1 MRRSIAVLL
10 CILLVLSLLPI
21 QIFASDNDCAFTVE
35 GIPESIDYS
44 VKAVY
49 TDTKKNTEDYSIT
62 NGQFPLKKKD
72 GKFFY
77 QLVFSLPKVAGL
89 ELKNVAFKDY
99 KLSADNSSI
108 SFTGN
113 GIRAQM
119 RWAED
124 AQNYT
129 VGIYCTLAMEKILYP
144 LLPSI

>member
-62 NGQFPLKKKD
+62 NGQFPLKKD
-72 GKFFY
+72 GKFF
-77 QLVFSLPKVAGL
+77 
-89 ELKNVAFKDY
+89 
-99 KLSADNSSI
+99 LSTGFFTSKSGGIGTEKCSI
-108 SFTGN
+108 
-113 GIRAQM
+113 
-119 RWAED
+119 
-124 AQNYT
+124 
-129 VGIYCTLAMEKILYP
+129 
-144 LLPSI
+144 